1 MPRTG
6 GCLVT
11 TGIQGKVAVV
21 TGGASGIGR
30 ATALAFAREGAKVAI
45 VTARSIVK
53 GEEVVREIK
62 GQGGH
67 AVCIPCDVSKEAEV
81 ESMVAR
87 VLTEFGR
94 LDYAFNNAGVG
105 PDGVTIPFAPLTE
118 VTEADWDAVI
128 DTNLKGVF
136 LCMKHELRHMTER
149 RSGVIVNTSSTAAM
163 FAKPGLGPYCP
174 AKAGINSVSKVAAQE
189 TKGLGIR
196 VNVVCPGPTKG
207 TGMSDRLLSSMK
219 KDGSDAPPGGGAPHA
234 PLPGPPAPPGGDM
247 TAAMGTPDDVAR
259 VVIWLCSDEA
269 SFVNGQVI
277 SVDGG
282 LDLA

>member
-1 MPRTG
+1 MP
-6 GCLVT
+6 
-11 TGIQGKVAVV
+11 TGIQGKVAIV

-30 ATALAFAREGAKVAI
+30 ATALAFAREGATVAI
-45 VTARSIVK
+45 VTAHSIAK

-62 GQGGH
+62 DQGGQ
-67 AVCIPCDVSKEAEV
+67 AVCIPCDVSKEPEV
-81 ESMVAR
+81 EAMVAQ
-87 VLTEFGR
+87 VLAEFGR

-105 PDGVTIPFAPLTE
+105 PDGVTIPFAPLTD
-118 VTEADWDAVI
+118 VTEADWDAVL

-136 LCMKHELRHMTER
+136 LCMKHELRHMTQQ
-149 RSGVIVNTSSTAAM
+149 RSGAIVNTSSTAAM
-163 FAKPGLGPYCP
+163 FAKPGFGHYCP

-189 TKGLGIR
+189 TKTLGIR
-196 VNVVCPGPTKG
+196 VNVVCPGPTKD

-219 KDGSDAPPGGGAPHA
+219 KDGQAAAPGGGASQT
-234 PLPGPPAPPGGDM
+234 PLLGPPVPPGVDM
-247 TAAMGTPDDVAR
+247 TAVMGTPDDVAR

-282 LDLA
+282 LEVA